1 MEIEQSFTVPY
12 PRDAVWACF
21 HDTPGIVACL
31 PGASLTAPVDNG
43 MLKLAMTVK
52 LGPIVASFAGDGEMK
67 LDDAQCRGSIT
78 GTGVDRKSS
87 SRVKG
92 VASFA
97 LEATAASETRVD
109 VKVDY
114 SIGGTL
120 AQFSRGGIV
129 KELATRMTEAFAGN
143 LKAKLDQAVA
153 APDIAQTE
161 AQLQPQP
168 QPQAG
173 ATLEPA
179 LRETDAKAPVAPALQ
194 TRVEARPAA
203 RAQTPNVPN
212 VPNALNAPLD
222 VGNLFWKMLWS
233 RLRGLFHFA
242 AR

>member
-12 PRDAVWACF
+12 PLDDVWARF

-67 LDDAQCRGSIT
+67 LDDAQYCGSIT
-78 GTGVDRKSS
+78 GTGVDRKSA

-97 LEATAASETRVD
+97 LEEAAGETRVD

-114 SIGGTL
+114 TIGGSL
-120 AQFSRGGIV
+120 AQFSRSGIV
-129 KELATRMTEAFAGN
+129 KELATRMTEAFAAN
-143 LKAKLDQAVA
+143 LKAKLDEAGTAAGSAVA
-153 APDIAQTE
+153 
-161 AQLQPQP
+161 
-168 QPQAG
+168 QAD
-173 ATLEPA
+173 AT
-179 LRETDAKAPVAPALQ
+179 PVAQAATATEPSGPEAEAPAQ
-194 TRVEARPAA
+194 APRVESRPAA
-203 RAQTPNVPN
+203 RVQPV
-212 VPNALNAPLD
+212 NAPLD

-233 RLRGLFHFA
+233 RLRGIFSFA
-242 AR
+242 SR

>member
-12 PRDAVWACF
+12 PLDDVWARF

-67 LDDAQCRGSIT
+67 LDDAQYCGSIT
-78 GTGVDRKSS
+78 GTGVDRKSA

-97 LEATAASETRVD
+97 LEEAAGETRVD

-114 SIGGTL
+114 TIGGSL
-120 AQFSRGGIV
+120 AQFSRSGIV
-129 KELATRMTEAFAGN
+129 KELATRMTEAFAAN
-143 LKAKLDQAVA
+143 LKAKLDEAGTAAGSAVA
-153 APDIAQTE
+153 QADATPVTPAATATE
-161 AQLQPQP
+161 PS
-168 QPQAG
+168 G
-173 ATLEPA
+173 
-179 LRETDAKAPVAPALQ
+179 REAEAPAQ
-194 TRVEARPAA
+194 APRVESRPAA
-203 RAQTPNVPN
+203 RVQPV
-212 VPNALNAPLD
+212 NAPLD

-233 RLRGLFHFA
+233 RLRGIFSFA
-242 AR
+242 SR